1 MLLLLSLLLAGCADL
16 AGSKYPIT
24 DSGYFR
30 IPGLL
35 SKSVYWID
43 NRKVLFHGTSA
54 KTDSAGAQSRLY
66 VWDTQENAVTPY
78 AYTGRIGTFCLKD
91 GYIRYGLERDDKFYV
106 RRGPLGKEQ
115 EAYTPPPPEDPELAP
130 RVNELTCREYR
141 RADQPRSERFSF
153 SPLRPGHG
161 YWGFDYV
168 SRDVGKPLLF
178 LPEGARQPIELP
190 IEARE
195 KGYLDYSEYAN
206 VYVIYRL
213 AGLASLRERPT
224 KVWLLHPS
232 GQVDTIDIPKGPWT
246 GYSARYAPTRAGL
259 IMTSRGLTAGSGP
272 GAAGLY
278 LVNGDRVEKILAG
291 LIEDIDVSPD
301 GCKVAISVNPYTS
314 ELRRSRI
321 KMIDVC
327 KQGG

>member
-1 MLLLLSLLLAGCADL
+1 MLLLAGCADL

-24 DSGYFR
+24 DSGYWR

-35 SKSVYWID
+35 SKSIYWID
-43 NRKVLFHGTSA
+43 NRRVLFHGKSA
-54 KTDSAGAQSRLY
+54 KPDSAEAHSQLY
-66 VWDTQENAVTPY
+66 VWDTEKNTVTPY

-91 GYIRYGLERDDKFYV
+91 GYIWYGVERDEKFYV
-106 RRGPLGKEQ
+106 RRGPLGGEQ
-115 EAYTPPPPEDPELAP
+115 EAYLPPPPEDPELVL
-130 RVNELTCREYR
+130 RVNEHTCREYR

-178 LPEGARQPIELP
+178 LPEGAPRPIELP

-195 KGYLDYSEYAN
+195 GRLIEYSAYADA
-206 VYVIYRL
+206 YVVSRI
-213 AGLASLRERPT
+213 AGLASLRDLPT
-224 KVWLLHPS
+224 KVWLLYPT
-232 GQVDTIDIPKGPWT
+232 GRVDTFPIPKGPWT
-246 GYSARYAPTRAGL
+246 GYDARYAPTRAGL
-259 IMTSRGLTAGSGP
+259 LMTSRALTAGSGP

-278 LVNGDRVEKILAG
+278 LVNGDWVERILAG

-327 KQGG
+327 KKGG